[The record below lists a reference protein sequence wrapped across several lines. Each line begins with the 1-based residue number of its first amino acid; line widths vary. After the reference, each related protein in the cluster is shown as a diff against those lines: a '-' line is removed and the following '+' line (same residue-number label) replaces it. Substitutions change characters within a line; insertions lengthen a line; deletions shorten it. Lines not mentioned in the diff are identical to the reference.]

1 MTETTASAPA
11 AHEQLDN
18 KEHLSRAVETSV
30 HVGLVILLAAAC
42 FLILR
47 PFLVLIAWGTI
58 VAIALYPGFRKVQ
71 LALGGRGVLSAV
83 LLTVVLLG
91 CLILPT
97 VLLTGTLIGGINS
110 VVSHIKDGTLT
121 VPPPPAKVETWP
133 VIGVPLNNAWTAASA
148 NISSALRSFAPQI
161 KTIMPSLLSASAG
174 IGFTVLQFAL
184 SIVVAGFLLAYAP
197 AGIAVARSLTSRF
210 FGDYGP
216 EVEQIVASTTRSVTT
231 GIIGVAFIQSV
242 LAGLGFLVAG
252 LPGAGLWTVVFLFAA
267 VLQVGALVLVPA
279 VVYLFMTASVTKA
292 VIFLVWCLIVAL
304 SDNVLK
310 PLLLGRGV
318 AVPVAVVFL
327 GAIGGFVA
335 MGVLGLFVGA
345 IVLSVG
351 YKVFLAWLNRT
362 PAANQEA

>member
-1 MTETTASAPA
+1 MMQTTASAPA

-71 LALGGRGVLSAV
+71 LLLGGRGVLSAV

-91 CLILPT
+91 CLILPA

-110 VVSHIKDGTLT
+110 VVSHVKDGTLT
-121 VPPPPAKVETWP
+121 IPPPPAKVETWP
-133 VIGVPLNNAWTAASA
+133 VIGVPLKNAWTAASV
-148 NISSALRSFAPQI
+148 NMSSALRSFAPQI
-161 KTIMPSLLSASAG
+161 KAILPSLLSASAG
-174 IGFTVLQFAL
+174 IGLTVLLFAL
-184 SIVVAGFLLAYAP
+184 SILVAGFLLATAP
-197 AGIAVARSLTSRF
+197 AGAAVAHSLAKRF
-210 FGDYGP
+210 FGDDGP
-216 EVEQIVASTTRSVTT
+216 EVEQLIASTTRSVTT

-252 LPGAGLWTVVFLFAA
+252 LPGAGLWTAVFLFAA

-279 VVYLFMTASVTKA
+279 VIYVFMTASVTKA

-304 SDNVLK
+304 SDNILK

-327 GAIGGFVA
+327 GAIGGFLA
-335 MGVLGLFVGA
+335 MGILGLFVGA

-362 PAANQEA
+362 PAAHQEA